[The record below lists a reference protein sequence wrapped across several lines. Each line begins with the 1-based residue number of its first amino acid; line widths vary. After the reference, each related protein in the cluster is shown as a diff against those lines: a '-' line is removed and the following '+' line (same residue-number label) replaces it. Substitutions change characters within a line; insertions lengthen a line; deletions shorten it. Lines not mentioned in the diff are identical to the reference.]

1 MKAPKGKQ
9 KAGKAPHCA
18 TLGHHDKSRLT
29 KSYAVKQKILA
40 MPESDTKNAP
50 NLLLQD
56 LPRQIERMHRRF
68 LDVVRLELGRTGIRD
83 ISPVQI
89 LMLSNIG
96 GEEITVRDLIERGY
110 YLGSNASY
118 NLKQLVDGG
127 YVDRK
132 ASARDRR
139 SALLKITP
147 KGRSV
152 LDKLYALE
160 TIWAEPVLKA
170 DSIAALEVRQA
181 LLRRI
186 VRCWSD
192 AVRYAGNDVMDTDA
206 F

>member
-1 MKAPKGKQ
+1 MSETETKTSPQ
-9 KAGKAPHCA
+9 
-18 TLGHHDKSRLT
+18 RLI
-29 KSYAVKQKILA
+29 Q
-40 MPESDTKNAP
+40 E
-50 NLLLQD
+50 

-68 LDVVRLELGRTGIRD
+68 LDVVRLEMGRAGVRD

-96 GEEITVRDLIERGY
+96 TEEITVRDLIERGY

-139 SALLKITP
+139 SALLKTTA
-147 KGRSV
+147 KGKSV
-152 LDKLYALE
+152 LDKLYAME
-160 TIWAEPVLKA
+160 MNWAEPVLKA
-170 DSIAALEVRQA
+170 DSLPALETTQA
-181 LLRRI
+181 ALRRI
-186 VRCWSD
+186 ERCWSD
-192 AVRYAGNDVMDTDA
+192 AVRYAGQETSDDTD